1 MRKIYFILVAFFS
14 GFISSAQCPAPSNFI
29 VTNFNPFEAVLSWTE
44 NGTAT
49 SWEVTFDPNYS
60 IGSQPSSVAWIA
72 APTNPFVITGLPSGC
87 NVFFVRSRCSLT
99 IASTFAIAA
108 TTGCSS
114 SIFNYIATLSND
126 SFENNDTNKLTLFP
140 NPTNN
145 ILKLNYNSFID
156 KVIISDLLGK
166 VILVETNT
174 TNEINVES
182 LSKGIYIVE
191 VISGKDTFFS
201 KFIKE

>member
-1 MRKIYFILVAFFS
+1 MKKYLTLILIVIHFVAK
-14 GFISSAQCPAPSNFI
+14 AQCASPSNFI
-29 VTNFNPFEAVLSWTE
+29 VTNISPTDVVLSWTE

-60 IGSQPSSVAWIA
+60 VGAQPEEVAWIA
-72 APTNPFVITGLPSGC
+72 APTNPFQVNGLPPGC
-87 NVFFVRSRCSLT
+87 NVFFVRSRCSLAN
-99 IASTFAIAA
+99 ASTFAITA

-126 SFENNDTNKLTLFP
+126 SFINEVAVKLTLFP

-156 KVIISDLLGK
+156 KVIISDFLGK

-182 LSKGIYIVE
+182 LSKGIYIIE
-191 VISGKDTFFS
+191 VISGKDKFFS